1 MIYSKDI
8 HKYDAAYTIQ
18 KNYEEAT
25 SFFESVDADM
35 CVVNTQMSGLQQFG
49 LFTEDA
55 KEGLLN
61 STKEAIRRLGEK
73 ILEIIERARAFISDR
88 IAAWK
93 KGMWDRK
100 SKDQKLREIERKY
113 PKEIADLKIAVDK
126 NLLDF
131 ATFKDLNDF
140 YAQIDTVLDN
150 IKKSK
155 IDPKSIRG
163 RWEGIKRKCVE
174 NKDFIAIV
182 AGTVIPAVV
191 GVTTCVI
198 KYREYKASQQR
209 NALSDQVTCINN
221 QFKTTRAKMA
231 ATVEAVKSIERELD
245 PAKQQNA
252 VETLSLLGEIS
263 TRMEYLTSGA
273 ITKITQ
279 ADLAIN
285 DAFFNGATTL
295 AQQLSAVK
303 TAAVQKGQAI
313 LNMENASGMK

>member
-1 MIYSKDI
+1 MIYSRDI
-8 HKYDAAYTIQ
+8 HKYDTAYQIQ
-18 KNYEEAT
+18 KNYEEAM
-25 SFFESVDADM
+25 SFFESVNADM
-35 CVVNTQMSGLQQFG
+35 CVVSTQMDGLQMFG

-61 STKEAIRRLGEK
+61 STKEAIKKLGDK
-73 ILEIIERARAFISDR
+73 ILEIIERVRLFISDR

-93 KGMWDRK
+93 KEMWNRK

-155 IDPKSIRG
+155 IDPKSLRG
-163 RWEGIKRKCVE
+163 RWEGIKRKCIE
-174 NKDFIAIV
+174 NKEFIAIV
-182 AGTVIPAVV
+182 AGTLIPAVV

-198 KYREYKASQQR
+198 KYREYQAAQR
-209 NALSDQVTCINN
+209 RNSLSDQVTSINN
-221 QFKTTRAKMA
+221 QFKTTRAKML
-231 ATVEAVKSIERELD
+231 ATVEAVKSMERELD
-245 PAKQQNA
+245 PQNQQNA

-285 DAFFNGATTL
+285 EAFFNSATTL
-295 AQQLSAVK
+295 VDQLDAVK
-303 TAAVQKGQAI
+303 TAAFQKAEALRNI
-313 LNMENASGMK
+313 SRFSET